1 MQLGYIGLGKM
12 GFNMVRR
19 LLEKKHEVITFNR
32 SPQPMN
38 EIAKFGAKTVSSLQE
53 LVNALTPPR
62 LIWIMVSHQAVDE
75 FLEKLTP
82 LLRTGDTIIDGGN
95 TPYKKSMQRAE
106 DLWKQNI
113 NFLDV
118 GTSGGPNG
126 AYNGTCLMIGGK
138 EEAFQQYENL
148 FKDIA
153 ADNSYGYMGS
163 SGAGHFVKMVHNGI
177 EYGMMQA
184 IAEGFAVMKKA
195 PFNLQLQKIAD
206 LYNHK
211 SVIKSRLVGWL
222 KDSFEKYGENLNE
235 ISGKVSHSGEGQWT
249 VETSH
254 EFGVPVP
261 VIEDALKF
269 RIESENKP
277 SFTGKI
283 LSALRNQFGGHNIS

>member
-19 LLEKKHEVITFNR
+19 LLEKKHEVIAFNR

-38 EIAKFGAKTVSSLQE
+38 EIAKFGAKAVSSLQE
-53 LVNALTPPR
+53 VVSALTPPR

-82 LLRTGDTIIDGGN
+82 LLQTGDTIIDGGN
-95 TPYKKSMQRAE
+95 TPYKKSMQRAK
-106 DLWKQNI
+106 DLSRQSI

-126 AYNGTCLMIGGK
+126 AYNGACLMIGGK
-138 EEAFQQYENL
+138 EEVFKQYENL

-153 ADNSYGYMGS
+153 ADNAYGYMGS

-184 IAEGFAVMKKA
+184 IAEGFAVMQKS

-206 LYNHK
+206 LYSRK
-211 SVIKSRLVGWL
+211 SVIESRLTEWL
-222 KDSFEKYGENLNE
+222 KDSFEEYGENLNE

-249 VETSH
+249 VETAH
-254 EFGVPVP
+254 EFGVPTP

-269 RIESENKP
+269 RIESENQP

-283 LSALRNQFGGHNIS
+283 LSALRNQFGGHNIN